1 MKRLICFAAVLM
13 VAVLAGCAERG
24 AQSDAQPGA
33 KPAGGNAAPV
43 AVSIDNFTF
52 KPDVVT
58 IPAGGKI
65 TWTNRDDV
73 PHTIKSN
80 DGSFTSA
87 ALDTDQTYTRVFAA
101 PGEYAYFCSI
111 HPHMTARVIVK

>member
-13 VAVLAGCAERG
+13 MAVLAGCAGRE
-24 AQSDAQPGA
+24 AQSDAQPGG
-33 KPAGGNAAPV
+33 GGNAAPV

-52 KPDVVT
+52 KPDVVA
-58 IPAGGKI
+58 IPVGGKI

-73 PHTIKSN
+73 PHTVKSN

-87 ALDTDQTYTRVFAA
+87 ALDTDRTFTRVFAA